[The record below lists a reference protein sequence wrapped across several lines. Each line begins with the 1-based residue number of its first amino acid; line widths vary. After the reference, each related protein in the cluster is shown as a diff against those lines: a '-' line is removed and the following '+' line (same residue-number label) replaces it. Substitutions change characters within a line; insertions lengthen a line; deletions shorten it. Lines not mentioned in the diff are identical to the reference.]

1 MTVRIARWLVLF
13 FVTLYAGCTE
23 QNADLF
29 ITANLQPSSEC
40 VVLPDSP
47 RLFGG
52 VLDTGLARGVEPTS
66 SYTVYP
72 LYQNQMKNRSSVAP
86 LRADP
91 NGFTV
96 LGAEVQL
103 VGADGTSLALPGG
116 LANPYTIVA
125 GESTYVPAS
134 LANEVSAQPGA
145 LEIIPSHYVEALDE
159 VVLSVGAFTMLAV
172 VTAFG
177 VTTGDNEL
185 ELNPWKW
192 SIRVARWALVDF
204 ASGDDPATPGVCDST
219 EAASDTPCKPLGAD
233 EPVDCRYCRASLNP
247 EVAACCGQGLC
258 E

>member
-13 FVTLYAGCTE
+13 FVTLYAGCTD

-29 ITANLQPSSEC
+29 ITANLQPTSEC
-40 VVLPDSP
+40 IVLPDSP

-103 VGADGTSLALPGG
+103 VGADGTPLALPGG

-134 LANEVSAQPGA
+134 LANEVSAQPGRIRNNTVA
-145 LEIIPSHYVEALDE
+145 L
-159 VVLSVGAFTMLAV
+159 
-172 VTAFG
+172 
-177 VTTGDNEL
+177 
-185 ELNPWKW
+185 
-192 SIRVARWALVDF
+192 
-204 ASGDDPATPGVCDST
+204 C
-219 EAASDTPCKPLGAD
+219 
-233 EPVDCRYCRASLNP
+233 
-247 EVAACCGQGLC
+247 
-258 E
+258 